1 MKENYQYNSKNVEI
15 KDKIILPEV
24 QMSKQDLELIASS
37 AKRVFTNLNQLL
49 SKTEFKSTILI
60 FALSFTYRSTF
71 IFAIFPTTITVLPA
85 KSITTLL
92 F

>member
-60 FALSFTYRSTF
+60 FALYNL
-71 IFAIFPTTITVLPA
+71 I
-85 KSITTLL
+85 KYYKHE
-92 F
+92 